1 MSGRDATQPDTPRR
15 KSPGRA
21 PDPTKRS
28 RIVREA
34 AALFDRSGYHST
46 SMDDI
51 ARAVGIS
58 KPTLY
63 HYFRSKDD
71 ILFYIHEEVIEFNI
85 AQEERRNALGMSAA
99 QQLLELIT
107 DVIELN
113 VTRPGYVRVFFE
125 HYREL
130 PAEQQQEIQAKR
142 DRFRDIVE
150 GVIARGVEEGDFRP
164 IDPRLATLFLLGAG
178 NWSYQWFRADGPRT
192 ARELAYLFWDYFL
205 RGMLENRDLTE

>member
-1 MSGRDATQPDTPRR
+1 MSGTESVPARR
-15 KSPGRA
+15 KPPGRA
-21 PDPTKRS
+21 RDPDKKS

-51 ARAVGIS
+51 AQAVGVS

-63 HYFRSKDD
+63 HHFRSKDD
-71 ILFYIHEEVIEFNI
+71 ILFSIHEEVIEFNI

-99 QQLLELIT
+99 QQLLELLT

-113 VTRPGYVRVFFE
+113 MTRPGYVRVFFE

-130 PAEQQQEIQAKR
+130 PAEQQVEIQEKR
-142 DRFRDIVE
+142 DRYRDLVE
-150 GVIARGVEEGDFRP
+150 GVIARGVETGEFRP
-164 IDPRLATLFLLGAG
+164 LEPRLATLFLVGAS
-178 NWSYQWFRADGPRT
+178 NWAYQWFRPDGPRT
-192 ARELAYLFWDYFL
+192 AREIAYAFWDYFI
-205 RGMLENRDLTE
+205 RGATAPSA